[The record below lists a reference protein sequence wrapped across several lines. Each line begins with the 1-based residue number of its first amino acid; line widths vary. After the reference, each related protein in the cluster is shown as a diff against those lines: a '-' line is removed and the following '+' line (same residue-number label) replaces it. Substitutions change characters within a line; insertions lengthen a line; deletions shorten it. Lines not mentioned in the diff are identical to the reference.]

1 MTDRR
6 HSTEPPAPS
15 FLPPDARAALI
26 RQGESTPEWKP
37 WLGLLETALR
47 HADDDAWR
55 GVDLRFA
62 AARPAD
68 APLLEGARVLV
79 DRPATDRLVADL
91 LRCALPPD
99 GMPSFDPHGQRLIE
113 AALRQDLTIFA
124 SGGSAEQGAPSVLS
138 AIAHFAVMPLLL
150 EAARRAV
157 PAIPPDWGAGYCP
170 VCAGWPT
177 LIEMRGLER
186 RRVLRCGRCATG
198 WGRDVLHCAF
208 CGERDHRRQGSLLPD
223 DEAELLRLEV
233 CRACNGYVK
242 VITTLR
248 PKAPWAIALDDL
260 RTLPLEW
267 TALERGYRRPERPA
281 WVLSSAVAER
291 TDVAA
296 GGAP

>member
-6 HSTEPPAPS
+6 HSTEPPAAS

-55 GVDLRFA
+55 RVDLRFA
-62 AARPAD
+62 AARPVD
-68 APLLEGARVLV
+68 APLLEGVRALL
-79 DRPATDRLVADL
+79 DRRATDRLVADL
-91 LRCALPPD
+91 VRSALPRD
-99 GMPSFDPHGQRLIE
+99 GAPSFDPHPYRLV
-113 AALRQDLTIFA
+113 AAGLRQDVTILGPDGA
-124 SGGSAEQGAPSVLS
+124 AQQGAHPGSS

-150 EAARRAV
+150 EAARRAT

-198 WGRDVLHCAF
+198 WGRDVLHCVF
-208 CGERDHRRQGSLLPD
+208 CGERDHRRQASLLPD
-223 DEAELLRLEV
+223 DEAELLHLEV
-233 CRACNGYVK
+233 CSACNGYVK
-242 VITTLR
+242 VVTTLR

-281 WVLSSAVAER
+281 WTLSAAVAER

-296 GGAP
+296 GGAT

>member
-1 MTDRR
+1 MTHHG
-6 HSTEPPAPS
+6 HSTGPTTAS
-15 FLPPDARAALI
+15 FLPPDARAALN
-26 RQGESTPEWKP
+26 RQGESTPEWRP

-55 GVDLRFA
+55 RVDLRFA
-62 AARPAD
+62 AARPAQ

-79 DRPATDRLVADL
+79 DRRATERLVADL
-91 LRCALPPD
+91 LGSAQRPD
-99 GMPSFDPHGQRLIE
+99 VRPRIDPHPQRLLE
-113 AALRQDLTIFA
+113 AGLHQDVASLDPGGAADGGDPPVPSAL
-124 SGGSAEQGAPSVLS
+124 
-138 AIAHFAVMPLLL
+138 AHFAVMPLLL

-177 LIEMRGLER
+177 LVEMRGLER
-186 RRVLRCGRCATG
+186 RRLLRCGRCATA
-198 WGRDVLHCAF
+198 WARDVLHCVF
-208 CGERDHRRQGSLLPD
+208 CGERDHRRQASLLPD
-223 DEAELLRLEV
+223 DAAELLRLEV
-233 CRACNGYVK
+233 CDACQGYVK

-248 PKAPWAIALDDL
+248 PKEPWAIALDDL

-281 WVLSSAVAER
+281 WTLSVGVAAR

-296 GGAP
+296 GGAS